1 MFNAVDIAVVGQY
14 VGKEAM
20 AAVGSDAPIVGLI
33 VNLFIGISLGA
44 NVLLARNIGQKDKNK
59 IKLTVHTSILFSLL
73 SGVVLTVVC
82 ELIASPLIKI
92 LSVPANVFDM
102 AVSYLRIY
110 CFGLPFI
117 LLYNFE
123 SALFRSK
130 GDTRTPLICLFASG
144 IINVVLNLFFVIFLK
159 MNVAGVAYATII
171 SNIISSLLLFVFLLR
186 SKDKIKINI
195 SDFSIDKKSLFY
207 ILKIGLPSGLQ
218 NAVFSISNIC
228 IQTAINSLGA
238 IIMAAS
244 AAAFNI
250 EIFAF
255 YIINAFGLACTT
267 FIGQNYA
274 AGNIKRCY
282 RITWLSLIQNLIFT
296 TILSGILILFGR
308 YLLSVFNS
316 EKIVVDYG
324 YERLLFILSFEL
336 VNVLIEG
343 FSGTLRGYG
352 VSTIPAIISLVGI
365 CGVRITWVY
374 TVFEKYRTFKV
385 LLVAYP
391 LS

>member
-1 MFNAVDIAVVGQY
+1 MNMLKKVLYIKNGTKEIDMLNGSIANKIFIFAIPLALTSILQQLFNAVDIAVVGQY

-171 SNIISSLLLFVFLLR
+171 SNIISSLLF
-186 SKDKIKINI
+186 
-195 SDFSIDKKSLFY
+195 FY
-207 ILKIGLPSGLQ
+207 
-218 NAVFSISNIC
+218 
-228 IQTAINSLGA
+228 
-238 IIMAAS
+238 
-244 AAAFNI
+244 
-250 EIFAF
+250 
-255 YIINAFGLACTT
+255 
-267 FIGQNYA
+267 
-274 AGNIKRCY
+274 
-282 RITWLSLIQNLIFT
+282 
-296 TILSGILILFGR
+296 
-308 YLLSVFNS
+308 
-316 EKIVVDYG
+316 
-324 YERLLFILSFEL
+324 
-336 VNVLIEG
+336 
-343 FSGTLRGYG
+343 
-352 VSTIPAIISLVGI
+352 
-365 CGVRITWVY
+365 
-374 TVFEKYRTFKV
+374 
-385 LLVAYP
+385 
-391 LS
+391 